1 MKTVKYG
8 AYCNRRDD
16 GIVWFKTTRPLEAGF
31 YRRHARRGEA
41 PDACIEESVPELIMK
56 VYPWIHRQESAF
68 QKTMH
73 RPGLS
78 DKDKDRISEEMTDHL
93 IQQLDPDDKAVWV
106 DEPRWVKHLQP
117 D

>member
-1 MKTVKYG
+1 MDTVKYG
-8 AYCNRRDD
+8 ACYNCRDD
-16 GIVWFKTTRPLEAGF
+16 VIVWFKTVRPLKAGF
-31 YRRHARRGEA
+31 YRRHERRSEP
-41 PDACIEESVPELIMK
+41 PDVYIAESVPQLIMK
-56 VYPWIHRQESAF
+56 VYPWIHKQESDF